1 MPLTPEQRA
10 LIAEVKRNLSNATEA
25 HATPMSNE
33 TRTMFA
39 TAALAQ
45 ALIVAAEAASDL
57 ADAIREQE

>member
-10 LIAEVKRNLSNATEA
+10 LIAEVKRNVSNATEV

-39 TAALAQ
+39 NAALAQ
-45 ALIVAAEAASDL
+45 ALIVAAEAASAL
-57 ADAIREQE
+57 ADAIGEDD